1 MRKENAIIKSNEVYS
16 NDILEKIFLELASA
30 TRCAILLK
38 LSNSP
43 MRLSSIARE
52 LNISIQDAHR
62 NMMRLVNAGIV
73 VKNPDSKFT
82 LTEYGRLIVN
92 ELSYF
97 RFLSNLKALMG
108 RYTLSHLPRRFMIRL
123 GELTNCKII
132 NGVSSVLE
140 KLKMLESNARE
151 YLNIIVAQAWY
162 DEGNIILDLVE
173 KGVDIRIILTGRTL
187 FPKEIFESDIVKR
200 IHYHDKKGNIKSRF
214 IDHTA
219 IALYI
224 SETQAGIIPLTHD
237 MNFDMNV
244 LLISNDES
252 FHTFCS
258 DIFNY
263 YWHRSSILDTNKI
276 NVIE

>member
-1 MRKENAIIKSNEVYS
+1 MHKENTIIKSNDIYS
-16 NDILEKIFLELASA
+16 NDILEKIFLELASS

-52 LNISIQDAHR
+52 LNISVQDAHR
-62 NMMRLVNAGIV
+62 NMIRLVNAGIV

-97 RFLSNLKALMG
+97 SFLSNLRTLMG
-108 RYTLSHLPRRFMIRL
+108 RYTFSYLPRRFMNRL
-123 GELTNCKII
+123 NELTNSKIVK
-132 NGVSSVLE
+132 GVSSVLE

-151 YLNIIVAQAWY
+151 RLNIIAAQAWY

-219 IALYI
+219 IALYM
-224 SETQAGIIPLTHD
+224 SDTQAGIIPLTHD

-244 LLISNDES
+244 LLISDDES
-252 FHTFCS
+252 FYTFCS

>member
-1 MRKENAIIKSNEVYS
+1 MHEENAIIKSNEVYS

-97 RFLSNLKALMG
+97 RFLSSLKALMG

-219 IALYI
+219 VALYI

-244 LLISNDES
+244 LFISNDES